1 MTMIRWAPPVSR
13 FPFAW
18 IGRDLPVR
26 MMVMGHMRRKVA
38 TVATLFIL
46 SYLSGNT
53 TGYKFLKV
61 ATQLALNDLSGN
73 INVKVSLRVVA
84 LAEKK
89 SFFGNAGNFLT
100 RIGANGH
107 EFLG

>member
-1 MTMIRWAPPVSR
+1 MTIIRWAPPVSR
-13 FPFAW
+13 SPFAW

-26 MMVMGHMRRKVA
+26 MMVMGHMRGKVA
-38 TVATLFIL
+38 TPATLFIL

-84 LAEKK
+84 LAVKK
-89 SFFGNAGNFLT
+89 SFLETQGTF
-100 RIGANGH
+100 
-107 EFLG
+107 